1 MVKLNHKIIIIIGVV
16 LVLVGI
22 IASQTFLKNG
32 KQNFSVE
39 EVKKGNLVQEV
50 SETGTVELGQTL
62 NLSFKTAGRIE
73 SVYVKVGDKVSS
85 GQSLAKL
92 DANQLQIQY
101 EEAKANV
108 AAAQAK
114 LDKLIAGAS
123 AEEIQVVQTG
133 VNNAQIALDQAEQNL
148 EDAYQDAIN
157 TLDDAY
163 LKLYNT
169 TEVVKTIQRTYF
181 YLYDPEGVKV
191 GENKKNIESNLAKA
205 KFYLDIAKNNSS
217 EGNINS
223 ANSEMRDALNSTSLA
238 LSSIRQSCEEPL
250 YRSNVSSTDK
260 TSLDT
265 QRTNINTALTNI
277 TSFQQTISSMK
288 LTFDSAQGDLQA
300 AEDQL
305 ALKTAK
311 PRQEDI
317 NLYQAQVNQTQAQA
331 DLLGNQIWDATLK
344 SPTAGQITSIDK
356 TDNQYRQKGR
366 GNSSSSSL
374 SYRISCRKSF

>member
-265 QRTNINTALTNI
+265 QRTNINTALINI
-277 TSFQQTISSMK
+277 TSSQQTISSMK
-288 LTFDSAQGDLQA
+288 LTFDSAQEIYRQ
-300 AEDQL
+300 
-305 ALKTAK
+305 LKTSW
-311 PRQEDI
+311 
-317 NLYQAQVNQTQAQA
+317 L
-331 DLLGNQIWDATLK
+331 
-344 SPTAGQITSIDK
+344 
-356 TDNQYRQKGR
+356 
-366 GNSSSSSL
+366 
-374 SYRISCRKSF
+374 